1 MLHYLGNSCFYRNFR
16 KEEMI
21 ALFLV
26 SQGASV
32 NDVDKHNKSIAH
44 QASYSGMNT
53 LLRRVLEKGCDPN
66 KQVKPFEQVTIL
78 VIYLSFY
85 VFGLHLEFS

>member
-1 MLHYLGNSCFYRNFR
+1 
-16 KEEMI
+16 MI

-53 LLRRVLEKGCDPN
+53 LLRRVLEKGKCT
-66 KQVKPFEQVTIL
+66 VK
-78 VIYLSFY
+78 
-85 VFGLHLEFS
+85 

>member
-1 MLHYLGNSCFYRNFR
+1 
-16 KEEMI
+16 
-21 ALFLV
+21 V

-53 LLRRVLEKGCDPN
+53 LLRRVLEKGCYIANEGRHVRIIFN
-66 KQVKPFEQVTIL
+66 KYYSVHKIE
-78 VIYLSFY
+78 
-85 VFGLHLEFS
+85 

>member
-1 MLHYLGNSCFYRNFR
+1 MKIPNAIL
-16 KEEMI
+16 

-53 LLRRVLEKGCDPN
+53 LLRRVLEKGCD
-66 KQVKPFEQVTIL
+66 KLQCRHKYDTQI
-78 VIYLSFY
+78 
-85 VFGLHLEFS
+85 